1 MNDVRQNKAEV
12 IPFMQEGSFFY
23 KKGIEA
29 YQNKKV
35 DRSLHYI
42 KKAIQLEPEEPV
54 FLCQMAIVLSEEGDY
69 EASNQWLNKIKND
82 VDPYM
87 SECYFFLANNQAHTG
102 EFQEAKENVETYL
115 EMDPSGDFQEDA
127 ESLLLLLESE
137 LGSSNKKEDRDDP
150 FYLKAALL
158 LHENKLEEAEEE
170 VRKLIASEPESWDF
184 YALLAETLWKQ
195 GKQKKGRQI
204 LQDLLLKENPP
215 LSAYCQYTAFLVRT
229 ESEQAAEWADMLKQV
244 HPLNSWERYLAGR
257 ALYTAREYEA
267 AYQLLKDAV
276 PPDYPVYVHQLAVTA
291 SRSGR
296 FERAVQLWNRLA
308 RLQPEYRETALELA
322 ARAEKSLVPEEQD
335 RDWMLK
341 R

>member
-1 MNDVRQNKAEV
+1 MNDVQENKAEV

-42 KKAIQLEPEEPV
+42 KKAIQMEPEEPV

-137 LGSSNKKEDRDDP
+137 LGSTDKRKESDDP
-150 FYLKAALL
+150 FYSKAVLL

-170 VRKLIASEPESWDF
+170 TRKLIAVEPEAWDY
-184 YALLAETLWKQ
+184 YALLGETLWKQ
-195 GKQKKGRQI
+195 GKQKEGGRI

-215 LSAYCQYTAFLVRT
+215 LAAYCQYAVFLAAT
-229 ESEQAAEWADMLKQV
+229 NSDQAAAWADMLKQI
-244 HPLNSWERYLAGR
+244 HPLNTWERYLTGR
-257 ALYTAREYEA
+257 ALYTAGEYEA
-267 AYQLLKDAV
+267 SYQLLKDAV
-276 PPDYPVYVHQLAVTA
+276 PPDHPVYVHQLAVTA

-296 FERAVQLWNRLA
+296 FERAAQLWNHLV
-308 RLQPEYRETALELA
+308 RLQPEYREKALELA

-335 RDWMLK
+335 KDWMLK

>member
-1 MNDVRQNKAEV
+1 MNDVQDNKAEV

-102 EFQEAKENVETYL
+102 EFQEAKENVEIYL

-127 ESLLLLLESE
+127 EALLSLLESE
-137 LGSSNKKEDRDDP
+137 LGSINKRKDSDDP
-150 FYLKAALL
+150 FYSKAALL
-158 LHENKLEEAEEE
+158 LHENELGEAEEE
-170 VRKLIASEPESWDF
+170 IRKLIAAKPESWDF
-184 YALLAETLWKQ
+184 YALLAEALWKQ
-195 GKQKKGRQI
+195 GKLEEAGRI
-204 LQDLLLKENPP
+204 LQDLLSKENPP
-215 LSAYCQYTAFLVRT
+215 LSAYCQYTAFLTKT
-229 ESEQAAEWADMLKQV
+229 ESEQAAGWTDMLKQI
-244 HPLNSWERYLAGR
+244 HPLNIWERYLTGR
-257 ALYTAREYEA
+257 ALYTAGEYEE

-276 PPDYPVYVHQLAVTA
+276 PPDYPVYIHQLAVTA

-308 RLQPEYRETALELA
+308 GLQPEYREKALELA

-335 RDWMLK
+335 KDWMLK